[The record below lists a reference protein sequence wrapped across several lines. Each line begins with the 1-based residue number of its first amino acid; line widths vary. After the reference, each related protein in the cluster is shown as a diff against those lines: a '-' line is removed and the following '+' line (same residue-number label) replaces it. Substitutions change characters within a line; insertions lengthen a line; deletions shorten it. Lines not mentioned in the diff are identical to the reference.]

1 MCSIKQYLEV
11 KLPAVVERPSRHHLT
26 LVGLWTNVLK
36 CGRQSVV
43 HSGEKSRAGTAAK
56 CPLPFPA
63 NSVYTYTVV
72 L

>member
-36 CGRQSVV
+36 YGRQSVV
-43 HSGEKSRAGTAAK
+43 HSG
-56 CPLPFPA
+56 
-63 NSVYTYTVV
+63 
-72 L
+72 

>member
-26 LVGLWTNVLK
+26 LTGLCLWTNVLK

-43 HSGEKSRAGTAAK
+43 HSG
-56 CPLPFPA
+56 
-63 NSVYTYTVV
+63 
-72 L
+72 